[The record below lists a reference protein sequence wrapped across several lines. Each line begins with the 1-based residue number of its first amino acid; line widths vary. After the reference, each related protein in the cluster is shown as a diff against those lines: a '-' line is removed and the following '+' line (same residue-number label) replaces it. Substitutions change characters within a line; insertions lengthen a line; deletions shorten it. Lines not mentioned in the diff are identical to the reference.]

1 LARHKRN
8 YVFNGADADAIL
20 RAAMVALTNTGSDAR
35 TDGDPAPVRTIIV
48 AGQSSP
54 RTREVLHALRG
65 FTNVIWPTSLES
77 ALAQTQSVQAGC
89 LVIADDLREEPID
102 EFLQEA
108 RELRRNLPIF
118 VITDP
123 DDVAEAVSA
132 MRHGATKVIEIPP
145 SYAALCDEVKR
156 AMQ

>member
-1 LARHKRN
+1 MEGSDDKG
-8 YVFNGADADAIL
+8 NGA
-20 RAAMVALTNTGSDAR
+20 S
-35 TDGDPAPVRTIIV
+35 TDGGLVRVRTIIV
-48 AGQSSP
+48 AGQSSQ
-54 RTREVLHALRG
+54 RTREVLNALSG
-65 FTNVIWPTSLES
+65 FTNVIWPRSLES
-77 ALAQTQSVQAGC
+77 ALEQARSADAGC

-108 RELRRNLPIF
+108 RELHRNLPIF

-132 MRHGATKVIEIPP
+132 MRHGATAVIEIPP
-145 SYAALCDEVKR
+145 SYSTLRDEVSR

>member
-1 LARHKRN
+1 MLAPAMVLSTQN
-8 YVFNGADADAIL
+8 GNGA
-20 RAAMVALTNTGSDAR
+20 NN
-35 TDGDPAPVRTIIV
+35 DGDGGTNRVRTIIV
-48 AGQSSP
+48 AGRSSE
-54 RTREVLHALRG
+54 RTHQVLRALRG

-77 ALAQTQSVQAGC
+77 ALAQASSKDAGC

-108 RELRRNLPIF
+108 RELQRNLPIF
-118 VITDP
+118 VITEP

-132 MRHGATKVIEIPP
+132 MRHGATAVIEIPP
-145 SYAALCDEVKR
+145 SFAALCDEVKR

>member
-1 LARHKRN
+1 MTRPK
-8 YVFNGADADAIL
+8 
-20 RAAMVALTNTGSDAR
+20 NTPGT
-35 TDGDPAPVRTIIV
+35 TDGGKAPLRTIIV

-54 RTREVLHALRG
+54 RTRAVLRALRG
-65 FTNVIWPTSLES
+65 FTNVIWPTSLEA
-77 ALAQTQSVQAGC
+77 ALAQAQSADAGC
-89 LVIADDLREEPID
+89 LIIADDLREEPID

-108 RELRRNLPIF
+108 RGLQRNLPIF

-132 MRHGATKVIEIPP
+132 MRHGATAVIEIPP
-145 SYAALCDEVKR
+145 SYAALCDEINR

>member
-1 LARHKRN
+1 MTRPAN
-8 YVFNGADADAIL
+8 SPD
-20 RAAMVALTNTGSDAR
+20 T
-35 TDGDPAPVRTIIV
+35 TDGGKVPLRTIIV

-54 RTREVLHALRG
+54 RTRAVLRALRG

-77 ALAQTQSVQAGC
+77 ALAQAQSANAGC
-89 LVIADDLREEPID
+89 LIIADDLREEPID

-108 RELRRNLPIF
+108 RELQRNLPIF

-132 MRHGATKVIEIPP
+132 MRHGATAVIEIPP
-145 SYAALCDEVKR
+145 SYAALCDEITR

>member
-1 LARHKRN
+1 M
-8 YVFNGADADAIL
+8 L
-20 RAAMVALTNTGSDAR
+20 RAAMAGPEDNGNGAMDESQIKRAR
-35 TDGDPAPVRTIIV
+35 NIIV
-48 AGQSSP
+48 AGQSSQ
-54 RTREVLHALRG
+54 RTRQVLYALRG

-77 ALAQTQSVQAGC
+77 ALAQAQSSDAGC
-89 LVIADDLREEPID
+89 LVIADDLREQPVD
-102 EFLQEA
+102 EFLQDA
-108 RELRRNLPIF
+108 REVTRNLPIF

-145 SYAALCDEVKR
+145 SYAALREEVSR

>member
-1 LARHKRN
+1 
-8 YVFNGADADAIL
+8 
-20 RAAMVALTNTGSDAR
+20 MVGSKDSSST
-35 TDGDPAPVRTIIV
+35 TDGATPRVRTIIV
-48 AGQSSP
+48 AGQSSE
-54 RTREVLHALRG
+54 RTREVLRALRG

-77 ALAQTQSVQAGC
+77 TLAEASAADAGC

-108 RELRRNLPIF
+108 RELHRNLPIL

-132 MRHGATKVIEIPP
+132 MRHGATAVIEIPP
-145 SYAALCDEVKR
+145 SYAALREEVAR

>member
-1 LARHKRN
+1 M
-8 YVFNGADADAIL
+8 L
-20 RAAMVALTNTGSDAR
+20 RAAMQGTYDNRDRADGNGSSR
-35 TDGDPAPVRTIIV
+35 PARTIIV
-48 AGQSSP
+48 AGQSSQ
-54 RTREVLHALRG
+54 RTREVLRALSG
-65 FTNVIWPTSLES
+65 FTNVVWPASLQS
-77 ALAQTQSVQAGC
+77 ALDETRSTDAAC

-145 SYAALCDEVKR
+145 SYAALCEEVSR

>member
-1 LARHKRN
+1 MKAAHDKED
-8 YVFNGADADAIL
+8 GAEPS
-20 RAAMVALTNTGSDAR
+20 REPR
-35 TDGDPAPVRTIIV
+35 RRTIVV
-48 AGQSSP
+48 AGQSSR
-54 RTREVLHALRG
+54 RTREVLRALRG
-65 FTNVIWPTSLES
+65 FNVIWPTSLES
-77 ALAQTQSVQAGC
+77 ALEQTNGEDVGC

-108 RELRRNLPIF
+108 RELQRNLPIF

-132 MRHGATKVIEIPP
+132 MRHGATAVIEIPP
-145 SYAALCDEVKR
+145 SYAALCEEVTR

>member
-1 LARHKRN
+1 MVGSDDN
-8 YVFNGADADAIL
+8 GNGASGGNGIV
-20 RAAMVALTNTGSDAR
+20 R
-35 TDGDPAPVRTIIV
+35 VRTIIV
-48 AGQSSP
+48 AGQSSQ
-54 RTREVLHALRG
+54 RTREVLNALSG
-65 FTNVIWPTSLES
+65 FTNVIWPKSLES
-77 ALAQTQSVQAGC
+77 ALEQARSDDAGC

-108 RELRRNLPIF
+108 RELHRNLPIF

-132 MRHGATKVIEIPP
+132 MRHGATAVIEIPP
-145 SYAALCDEVKR
+145 SYSTLREEVTR

>member
-1 LARHKRN
+1 MVGSDDN
-8 YVFNGADADAIL
+8 GNGASKDGGST
-20 RAAMVALTNTGSDAR
+20 RA
-35 TDGDPAPVRTIIV
+35 RTIIV
-48 AGQSSP
+48 AGQSSQ
-54 RTREVLHALRG
+54 RTRDVLNALSG
-65 FTNVIWPTSLES
+65 FTNVIWPKSLES
-77 ALAQTQSVQAGC
+77 ALEQTGSADAGC

-108 RELRRNLPIF
+108 RELHRNLPIF

-132 MRHGATKVIEIPP
+132 MRHGATAVIEIPP
-145 SYAALCDEVKR
+145 SYSTLRDEVSR

>member
-1 LARHKRN
+1 M
-8 YVFNGADADAIL
+8 L
-20 RAAMVALTNTGSDAR
+20 RAEMAGTNDNGSG
-35 TDGDPAPVRTIIV
+35 TKGDREIQRVRTIIV
-48 AGQSSP
+48 AGQSSD
-54 RTREVLHALRG
+54 RTREVLRALSG

-77 ALAQTQSVQAGC
+77 ALAQAGSQDAGC

-108 RELRRNLPIF
+108 RELQRNLPIF

-132 MRHGATKVIEIPP
+132 MRHGATAVIEIPP
-145 SYAALCDEVKR
+145 SYAALCEEVSR

>member
-1 LARHKRN
+1 MLRAPMMASN
-8 YVFNGADADAIL
+8 ENGNGAKI
-20 RAAMVALTNTGSDAR
+20 
-35 TDGDPAPVRTIIV
+35 DGETKRVRTIIV
-48 AGQSSP
+48 AGQSSQ

-77 ALAQTQSVQAGC
+77 ALAQTRSNEAGC

-108 RELRRNLPIF
+108 RELRRSLPIF

-145 SYAALCDEVKR
+145 SYAALCEEVTR

>member
-1 LARHKRN
+1 M
-8 YVFNGADADAIL
+8 L
-20 RAAMVALTNTGSDAR
+20 RAAMEGSDDNSNGAGGNGGSR
-35 TDGDPAPVRTIIV
+35 PARTIIV
-48 AGQSSP
+48 AGQSSQ

-65 FTNVIWPTSLES
+65 FTNVVWPSSLES
-77 ALAQTQSVQAGC
+77 ALAQTGSSEAGC

-132 MRHGATKVIEIPP
+132 MRNGATKVIEIPP
-145 SYAALCDEVKR
+145 SYAALCEEVSR
-156 AMQ
+156 AVQ

>member
-1 LARHKRN
+1 MDI
-8 YVFNGADADAIL
+8 GDDA
-20 RAAMVALTNTGSDAR
+20 NE
-35 TDGDPAPVRTIIV
+35 DGDTVRGRTVIV
-48 AGQSSP
+48 AGQSSQ
-54 RTREVLHALRG
+54 RTREVLQALRG
-65 FTNVIWPTSLES
+65 FTNVIWPKSLES
-77 ALAQTQSVQAGC
+77 ALEQAASADAAC

-108 RELRRNLPIF
+108 RELHRNLPIF

-132 MRHGATKVIEIPP
+132 MRHGATAVIEIPP
-145 SYAALCDEVKR
+145 SYATLRDEVMR

>member
-1 LARHKRN
+1 MMASDDN
-8 YVFNGADADAIL
+8 GNGASKDGEAP
-20 RAAMVALTNTGSDAR
+20 RA
-35 TDGDPAPVRTIIV
+35 RTIIV
-48 AGQSSP
+48 AGQSSQ
-54 RTREVLHALRG
+54 RTQEVLRALRG
-65 FTNVIWPTSLES
+65 FANVIWPTSLES
-77 ALAQTQSVQAGC
+77 ALAQAASSEAGC
-89 LVIADDLREEPID
+89 LVIADDLREEPLD

-145 SYAALCDEVKR
+145 SYASLCEEVTR